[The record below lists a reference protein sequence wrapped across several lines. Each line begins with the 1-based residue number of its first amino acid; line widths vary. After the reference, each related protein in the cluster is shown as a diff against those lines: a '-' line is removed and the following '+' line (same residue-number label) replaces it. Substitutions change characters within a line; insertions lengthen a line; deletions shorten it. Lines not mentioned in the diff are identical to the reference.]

1 MSLTIYSK
9 SFFVGDNSNR
19 TKVTDLMR
27 RKIRRKVNESCL
39 QTHCYISGLKFIYSE
54 KSTKI
59 RNNLP
64 PDLTFTK

>member
-1 MSLTIYSK
+1 MSLTTYSE

-39 QTHCYISGLKFIYSE
+39 QTHNYIFGYSCCCYQ
-54 KSTKI
+54 KSLSICGANYET
-59 RNNLP
+59 
-64 PDLTFTK
+64 DT